1 MDTKWTPYGH
11 QTYNSYMLL
20 SRLKLQE
27 DLYSIGTYILDN
39 YDHFNCH
46 VSQEYFE
53 GNFGKH
59 ASHLRPQSYR
69 GIYKYYFF
77 VKYAPTLEFDNRVYD
92 FSAPYVWQSFDNDF
106 DWYRYVFSEEDYNT
120 LIGLSWG
127 AQTFLEWEKR
137 YLEENPNFKR
147 TKDKPL
153 SEVLKICFQFSFK
166 DKKNPDNLRHN
177 VDYDIIF
184 NTLTNFDSPLALLGD
199 LDELGKQTEEAIK
212 QRRAED
218 MQYYEKEDILKEL
231 WNKPELRDS
240 LEFAMKYHIRRI
252 NNGLPFNALEDE
264 MINVHLLTP
273 LFKCKFPHNFCYV
286 LAELVKISFERKT
299 KPIVLDNPKAL
310 GELPKT
316 IQPLI
321 KELTDSLK
329 T

>member
-1 MDTKWTPYGH
+1 MKKELE
-11 QTYNSYMLL
+11 NLF
-20 SRLKLQE
+20 LQSAE
-27 DLYSIGTYILDN
+27 ANRLDN
-39 YDHFNCH
+39 EVRNY
-46 VSQEYFE
+46 VK
-53 GNFGKH
+53 GKINE
-59 ASHLRPQSYR
+59 QMQM
-69 GIYKYYFF
+69 GI
-77 VKYAPTLEFDNRVYD
+77 TED
-92 FSAPYVWQSFDNDF
+92 SANAITELLDD
-106 DWYRYVFSEEDYNT
+106 
-120 LIGLSWG
+120 
-127 AQTFLEWEKR
+127 
-137 YLEENPNFKR
+137 
-147 TKDKPL
+147 
-153 SEVLKICFQFSFK
+153 LKSI
-166 DKKNPDNLRHN
+166 NE
-177 VDYDIIF
+177 I
-184 NTLTNFDSPLALLGD
+184 A
-199 LDELGKQTEEAIK
+199 TEEAIK

-299 KPIVLDNPKAL
+299 KPIVLDNPKEL
-310 GELPKT
+310 GELPKA